1 MSKDG
6 PGMTM
11 LGNMVE
17 ALREGISS
25 NLKKNL
31 DPPEPPDTIMGT
43 MELGS
48 SSGTGYGVT
57 DAQDALVVDMEK
69 ELVIGAT

>member
-6 PGMTM
+6 PGTTM

-43 MELGS
+43 IQWSWEVRVELGM
-48 SSGTGYGVT
+48 G
-57 DAQDALVVDMEK
+57 
-69 ELVIGAT
+69 